1 MSHAVPGNL
10 GNTANEAAAETKA
23 HLKKLQA
30 VEKVVLRKELA
41 EALRW
46 REVTWSRIP
55 PLMRKLTLPFLTLQ
69 ETLSPRHRGLGERRG
84 ERARPLDQGLCGSAI
99 CWLRRVGLHGHEDR
113 WLCGRQMGE
122 KERD

>member
-23 HLKKLQA
+23 HLKKLLA
-30 VEKVVLRKELA
+30 VEKVVLSKELA

-69 ETLSPRHRGLGERRG
+69 ELFT
-84 ERARPLDQGLCGSAI
+84 
-99 CWLRRVGLHGHEDR
+99 
-113 WLCGRQMGE
+113 
-122 KERD
+122 